1 MLLHVSVPS
10 WTRDLTFIFLV
21 FRPLNRGDD
30 GTLTIFQNR
39 LINMLKATIQNVH
52 STVIDDTSTQVYD
65 RLKEREEIK
74 DLMKKDIEDAW
85 QRVIEP
91 GQRSDKVIND

>member
-1 MLLHVSVPS
+1 MFLHVSVPS
-10 WTRDLTFIFLV
+10 WTRDLIFIFLV

-39 LINMLKATIQNVH
+39 LINMFKATIQNVR
-52 STVIDDTSTQVYD
+52 STVIDDTSTQVYN
-65 RLKEREEIK
+65 RLKEREKI
-74 DLMKKDIEDAW
+74 KDIEGAW
-85 QRVIEP
+85 PRGIEP